1 MTGGLDQGGDVADL
15 ARYPGGDLV
24 GKGILDLKAGRWTVE
39 AALVASA
46 SRRMRS
52 LGVRIPTAN
61 PAHEPDLYQL
71 VQHEVGA
78 ERAHSRY
85 NALRRQ
91 LTSFLRAY
99 ASASAG

>member
-1 MTGGLDQGGDVADL
+1 MTEGVARRGDVADL

-24 GKGILDLKAGRWTVE
+24 GKGILDLEAGRWTVE

-46 SRRMRS
+46 SRRMRT
-52 LGVRIPTAN
+52 LGVRVPNAT
-61 PAHEPDLYQL
+61 PAREADLYQL
-71 VQHEVGA
+71 VEQEAGGD
-78 ERAHSRY
+78 RAHSRY

-99 ASASAG
+99 ARASAG

>member
-1 MTGGLDQGGDVADL
+1 MTGGVAQGGDVADL

-24 GKGILDLKAGRWTVE
+24 GKGILDLHAGRWTVE

-46 SRRMRS
+46 SRRMRT
-52 LGVRIPTAN
+52 LGVRIPNAD
-61 PAHEPDLYQL
+61 AAREPDLYEL
-71 VQHEVGA
+71 VQQDVGA